1 VKQSICPKCGQ
12 PSLEGLCSACTLK
25 STKILSFPDRVEV
38 TVCPVCG
45 AKLVK
50 GRWQITERT
59 AEELAYEATNDSL
72 LVHSDIQDHDVDI
85 QLMKRG
91 ATRYLARV
99 SMKGSFRGISVEEG
113 CDIPVKIILTACDR
127 CCRIAG
133 KYFESTIQIRG
144 SSRPPTRAELDT
156 CRDIALSM
164 TEACYRSGDQL
175 AFIQDIKET
184 EGGLDL
190 VIGSTKLARQIA
202 RAIFE
207 RYGGRTLESAKLVGK
222 KDGNDIYR
230 TTILVRFPNLKRG
243 DIISSRGTIF
253 EVTGFDCRKTLLT
266 SLEGDR
272 RTSLKEEDVEGL
284 EVLGNRADAQKAV
297 VVAKDEKVLEILDP
311 ESYKTAVA
319 SRPRGMA
326 VKEGEEVVVV
336 RTGEGF
342 IILG

>member
-1 VKQSICPKCGQ
+1 MKQSICPKCGQ
-12 PSLEGLCSACTLK
+12 PSTEGLCSACTLK
-25 STKILSFPDRVEV
+25 STKILSCPDRVEV

-72 LVHSDIQDHDVDI
+72 LVHGDIQDPDVDI

-99 SMKGSFRGISVEEG
+99 SMKGSFRGISIEEASE
-113 CDIPVKIILTACDR
+113 IPVKIILTACDR
-127 CCRIAG
+127 CSRMAG

-144 SSRPPTRAELDT
+144 SSRPPTRAELEA

-190 VIGSTKLARQIA
+190 VIGSTQLARQIA

-207 RYGGRTLESAKLVGK
+207 RYGGRTQESAKLVGK

-230 TTILVRFPNLKRG
+230 TTILVRFPNLKKG

-284 EVLGNRADAQKAV
+284 LVLGNRADAQKAV

-342 IILG
+342 IVLG

>member
-1 VKQSICPKCGQ
+1 
-12 PSLEGLCSACTLK
+12 
-25 STKILSFPDRVEV
+25 
-38 TVCPVCG
+38 
-45 AKLVK
+45 
-50 GRWQITERT
+50 
-59 AEELAYEATNDSL
+59 
-72 LVHSDIQDHDVDI
+72 
-85 QLMKRG
+85 
-91 ATRYLARV
+91 
-99 SMKGSFRGISVEEG
+99 MKGAFRGISVEEY

-127 CCRIAG
+127 CCRMAG

-164 TEACYRSGDQL
+164 TEASYRSGDQL
-175 AFIQDIKET
+175 SFIQDIKET

-190 VIGSTKLARQIA
+190 VIGSTQLARQIA

-207 RYGGRTLESAKLVGK
+207 RYGGRTQESAKLVGK

-284 EVLGNRADAQKAV
+284 LVLGNRADAQKAV

-342 IILG
+342 IVLG

>member
-1 VKQSICPKCGQ
+1 MKQSICPKCGQ
-12 PSLEGLCSACTLK
+12 PSAEGLCSSCILK
-25 STKILSFPDRVEV
+25 STKILSCPNRVEV

-50 GRWQITERT
+50 GGWQITDRT
-59 AEELAYEATNDSL
+59 AEELAYEATSESL
-72 LVHSDIQDHDVDI
+72 LVHSDTMNPDIDI

-99 SMKGSFRGISVEEG
+99 SMKGSFRGISVEDG

-144 SSRPPTRAELDT
+144 SSRPPTKAELDT
-156 CRDIALSM
+156 CRNIASSM
-164 TEACYRSGDQL
+164 TEACYRNGDRL
-175 AFIQDIKET
+175 AFIQDIKDT

-190 VIGSTKLARQIA
+190 VIGSTQLARQIA
-202 RAIFE
+202 RAIFD
-207 RYGGRTLESAKLVGK
+207 RYGGRTQESAKLVGK

-230 TTILVRFPNLKRG
+230 TTILVRFPILKRG
-243 DIISSRGTIF
+243 DIISSKGTIF

-272 RTSLKEEDVEGL
+272 RTSLKDEDIEGL
-284 EVLGNRADAQKAV
+284 LVLGNRADSKKAV

-319 SRPRGMA
+319 SRPRGME
-326 VKEGEEVVVV
+326 VKEGEEVMVL
-336 RTGEGF
+336 RTGEGL
-342 IILG
+342 IVLG

>member
-1 VKQSICPKCGQ
+1 VKQSICPRCGQ

-25 STKILSFPDRVEV
+25 STRILSCPERVDV

-50 GRWQITERT
+50 GRWLITERT

-72 LVHSDIQDHDVDI
+72 LVHGEIQDSDIDI
-85 QLMKRG
+85 QLAKRG

-99 SMKGSFRGISVEEG
+99 RMKGSFRGISVEES
-113 CDIPVKIILTACDR
+113 CDIPVKIILSACDR
-127 CCRIAG
+127 CCRMAG

-144 SSRPPTRAELDT
+144 SSRPPTIAELDM
-156 CRDIALSM
+156 CRDLALSM
-164 TEACYRSGDQL
+164 TEASYRSGDQL
-175 AFIQDIKET
+175 AFVQDIKET
-184 EGGLDL
+184 TGGLDL
-190 VIGSTKLARQIA
+190 IIGSTQLARQIA

-207 RYGGRTLESAKLVGK
+207 RYGGRTQESAKLVGK
-222 KDGNDIYR
+222 KDGNDLYR

-243 DIISSRGTIF
+243 DIISSRGTLF
-253 EVTGFDCRKTLLT
+253 EVTGFDCRKTLMT

-272 RTSLKEEDVEGL
+272 KTSLKEEDVEGL
-284 EVLGNRADAQKAV
+284 EVLGNRADARKAV
-297 VVAKDEKVLEILDP
+297 VVAKDERVLEILDP

-326 VKEGEEVVVV
+326 VEEGDEVAVI
-336 RTGEGF
+336 RTGDGF
-342 IILG
+342 IVLG